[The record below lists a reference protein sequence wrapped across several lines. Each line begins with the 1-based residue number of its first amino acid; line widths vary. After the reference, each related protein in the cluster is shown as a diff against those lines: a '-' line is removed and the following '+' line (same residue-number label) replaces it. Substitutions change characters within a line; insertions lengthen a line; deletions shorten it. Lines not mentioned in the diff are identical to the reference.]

1 MIRILVLCSGN
12 AARSQI
18 AEGLFRA
25 HGQGTVEIHSAGTQP
40 AGFVHPLA
48 IRTMLERGIDIS
60 QQKSK
65 SLRYY
70 ENQRFDYVI
79 TVCDDAQLECPLF
92 PGAYEQLHWSTP
104 DPSFFPGPESEQ
116 LDAFRRTIDSLSSHI
131 LRLLEQL
138 KNKKA
143 ASQ

>member
-1 MIRILVLCSGN
+1 
-12 AARSQI
+12 
-18 AEGLFRA
+18 
-25 HGQGTVEIHSAGTQP
+25 
-40 AGFVHPLA
+40 
-48 IRTMLERGIDIS
+48 MLERGIDIS